1 MEEKTNFTPSTL
13 DLLTVCGK
21 LGYKAQQKMHSP
33 QLPWTLCVAYITTSC
48 HLGLRVCLGYGDFDS
63 ENCVIVLFEVIFSL
77 STRYLMSVGRV
88 KYVCDQD
95 KSVLVNNFEKRGWV
109 PCAEDEDWNFYW

>member
-1 MEEKTNFTPSTL
+1 MAVLWKNEWTCSYLSSFL
-13 DLLTVCGK
+13 H
-21 LGYKAQQKMHSP
+21 AFSP
-33 QLPWTLCVAYITTSC
+33 QLPWTLCLAYIRTSC

-63 ENCVIVLFEVIFSL
+63 ENCIIVLFEVILSL